1 MPRHCATCSRT
12 ESEAKF
18 YGDFC
23 EYCTRDKIFKGLPEE
38 VKVRTCKRC
47 ERIWTGT
54 RFTAPTKKAVE
65 DALGLHIK
73 GYSIKVLEFT
83 GDTVKVEL
91 GEELKEGTITL
102 EKEFKVKQDKVVCGD
117 CYKRASGYWEACIQ
131 LRGGEAKVAKAAER
145 IEKYVAHSGAF
156 ITKSE
161 DAPNGIDIYVSN
173 KKTVNEMLLY
183 FHMKAVQTFTLYG
196 VKQGRRV
203 YRNTYSLHL

>member
-12 ESEAKF
+12 DSEARF

-23 EYCTRDKIFKGLPEE
+23 EYCTREKIMRQLPEE
-38 VKVRTCKRC
+38 IEMRICKRC
-47 ERIWTGT
+47 QRIWTGT
-54 RFTAPTKKAVE
+54 RFAAPTKKAVE
-65 DALGLHIK
+65 DALHLRLK
-73 GYSIKVLEFT
+73 GFSINVLQFDGE
-83 GDTVKVEL
+83 TVSVEL
-91 GEELKEGTITL
+91 GEELKEGKITI

-131 LRGGEAKVAKAAER
+131 LRGGEARVAKAAER

-156 ITKSE
+156 VTKSE
-161 DAPNGIDIYVSN
+161 DAPNGIDVYVSD

-183 FHMKAVQTFTLYG
+183 FHMKATTTFTLYG

-203 YRNTYSLHL
+203 YRNTYSIRL